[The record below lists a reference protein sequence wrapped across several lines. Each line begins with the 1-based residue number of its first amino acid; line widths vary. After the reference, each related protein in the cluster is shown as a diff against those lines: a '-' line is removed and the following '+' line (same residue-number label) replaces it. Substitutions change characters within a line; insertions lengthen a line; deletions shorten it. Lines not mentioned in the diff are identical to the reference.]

1 MSKKFTTKL
10 SIILVLA
17 VMLTVI
23 PVGQANAATVLE
35 YRMHNDKVVTLQKLL
50 KAEGYNPGPV
60 NGYFMYMTKRAVIN
74 FQEDNNLEETGDVD
88 TETWNLLKSKAG
100 QIDTPQNDNTND
112 NSGNSNNNNNNDNN
126 NNNGNNDN
134 NDNSQSPDNG
144 QSQDDKKN
152 ENGNSG
158 SETGDSSKVIME
170 YREHGAQVKEL
181 QLRLKKAGYRPG
193 STSGYY
199 AYMTRRAVALFQRD
213 NDLNITGT
221 VDEVTWNL
229 LKSKTGQ
236 IDIPQDDNT
245 NDDSGNNNNDDNNNN
260 DNNNNDNN
268 DNSQSPDNGQSQD
281 DKKNENGNSGSE
293 TGDSSKVIMKYRE
306 HGAQVKEL
314 QLRLKKA
321 GYRPGST
328 SGYYAYMTRRA
339 VALFQR
345 DNDLNITGTVD
356 EVTWNL
362 LKSKTG
368 QIDIPQDDNTNDD
381 SGNNNNDD
389 NNNNDN
395 NDNSQDPNS
404 GSNQGQ
410 QPDRNSGSQPT
421 NPQTGQMTAEER
433 KMLSL
438 VNKERT
444 QRGLEPLEVDMRL
457 VRLARKKSRDMIQ
470 NNYFSHR
477 SPTYG
482 LPFDMLR
489 NAGIRYRTAGE
500 NLAGNSTVTRAHTAL
515 MNSTGHRRNILKSD
529 YTKIGIGIIDGGPYG
544 KMFTQLFMDEF

>member
-260 DNNNNDNN
+260 DNN
-268 DNSQSPDNGQSQD
+268 
-281 DKKNENGNSGSE
+281 
-293 TGDSSKVIMKYRE
+293 
-306 HGAQVKEL
+306 
-314 QLRLKKA
+314 
-321 GYRPGST
+321 
-328 SGYYAYMTRRA
+328 
-339 VALFQR
+339 
-345 DNDLNITGTVD
+345 
-356 EVTWNL
+356 
-362 LKSKTG
+362 
-368 QIDIPQDDNTNDD
+368 
-381 SGNNNNDD
+381 
-389 NNNNDN
+389 
-395 NDNSQDPNS
+395 DNSQDPNS